1 MAATQTKWKR
11 KFSRKPKPVSAS
23 TKTERSKSAN
33 RSRHQMTTP
42 MTKRTAARLAA
53 YSQSKLACLMFALE
67 FERRSH
73 AAGWGVSSLAAH
85 PGLARTEII
94 ANGPGTKSAFGT
106 VGALAGFLFQAAAQG
121 ALPTL
126 YAATARE
133 AVGGAYYGPDRMGGT
148 QGHPGPAR
156 IPARAG
162 DEAIAARLWVLS
174 EQLTGVSF

>member
-1 MAATQTKWKR
+1 VVT
-11 KFSRKPKPVSAS
+11 VSSLVARRGEINFANLQA
-23 TKTERSKSAN
+23 ERSY
-33 RSRHQMTTP
+33 RP
-42 MTKRTAARLAA
+42 MAA

-156 IPARAG
+156 IPVRAG